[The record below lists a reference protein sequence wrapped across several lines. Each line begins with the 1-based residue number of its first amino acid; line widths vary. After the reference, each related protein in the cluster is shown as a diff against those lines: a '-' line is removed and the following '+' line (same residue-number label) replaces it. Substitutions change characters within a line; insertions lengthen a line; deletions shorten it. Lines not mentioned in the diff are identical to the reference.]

1 MNGFLSGPASL
12 EPLVRQT
19 SVRIRHPE
27 AAPKPVQ
34 VFRCLL
40 NKARNRAPTHHA
52 LEKKPPEASGIADLR
67 EPGLPGPDRRIRIRG
82 VASATK
88 RFLLPLLG
96 LCALAT
102 LAWIV
107 WFASLQ
113 EPKPFPA
120 EPARGF
126 HWPYFLEL
134 PSNIRGSHIL
144 VIPNNTGYPSDDLGV
159 HIGKCAREVSSPSR
173 YRRLAEELGAP
184 LLMPAFPRPES
195 HPRIYTH
202 ALDRDVLTTELT
214 ELHRLD
220 LQLLAMVDNAL
231 DHLRARGV
239 AMEDTVLMLGFSASG
254 MFVNRFSLLHPRR
267 VLAAAVGS
275 PGGWPLAPVAEW
287 REEVLEYPVGV
298 ADLEALSGTPF
309 DAGGFQRVRQFLFL
323 GALDDNDSVP
333 FSDGYDELHS
343 RQIFRLFGAAPV
355 DRWEAARRIYAEAD
369 VDAEFHLY
377 DGEGHRLSDAMMAD
391 TLRFFTDVLEEAS
404 RRR

>member
-1 MNGFLSGPASL
+1 
-12 EPLVRQT
+12 
-19 SVRIRHPE
+19 
-27 AAPKPVQ
+27 
-34 VFRCLL
+34 
-40 NKARNRAPTHHA
+40 
-52 LEKKPPEASGIADLR
+52 
-67 EPGLPGPDRRIRIRG
+67 
-82 VASATK
+82 
-88 RFLLPLLG
+88 
-96 LCALAT
+96 
-102 LAWIV
+102 
-107 WFASLQ
+107 
-113 EPKPFPA
+113 
-120 EPARGF
+120 
-126 HWPYFLEL
+126 
-134 PSNIRGSHIL
+134 
-144 VIPNNTGYPSDDLGV
+144 
-159 HIGKCAREVSSPSR
+159 
-173 YRRLAEELGAP
+173 
-184 LLMPAFPRPES
+184 
-195 HPRIYTH
+195 
-202 ALDRDVLTTELT
+202 
-214 ELHRLD
+214 LD

-309 DAGGFQRVRQFLFL
+309 DARGFQRVRQFLFL

-333 FSDGYDELHS
+333 FSDGYDEVHS

-391 TLRFFTDVLEEAS
+391 TLRFFTDVLEEVRPSVADAADTRESVPVDALRTSDLRRSHFPGPGSGRQPSWLS
-404 RRR
+404 RFIGPTAGKRLCWPLACGRVTGIIRRGRNGPGS